1 MEGKLHVHINLGG
14 DMQTNFV
21 DVINLPGIQAKT
33 SFCLPPFKVFEDFSK
48 SCYPLLEILE
58 DTIKIKNALI
68 LVDVMN

>member
-33 SFCLPPFKVFEDFSK
+33 SFCLLKCLKTFPRVAIRYWKF
-48 SCYPLLEILE
+48 
-58 DTIKIKNALI
+58 
-68 LVDVMN
+68 